1 MRVLLFEPNPYHYEV
16 IPGFAYYLIRL
27 GYEVDCLI
35 QEPGQDGD
43 VFYLCPSIKK
53 KIRLFYYHDGKHRQ
67 HIESL
72 QKENVYDLLFATSF
86 DKKKKDGWEDLF
98 RELLSYD
105 QSRLGVI
112 GCYHSLKTYLENRK
126 NGPLPTQRVVS
137 LSPVDSGEGFFRE
150 ANANYYS
157 DTILGRPKNRN
168 TRILSI
174 GHNSDRYALFRA
186 AESARKST
194 KQPIE
199 VVCVARSIPVTE
211 WLKRFIAQK
220 INLMRNNPADKNF
233 PPLYHKHIR
242 VMWSPSFKTLF
253 REIENSD
260 FLDASVLPETR
271 EMFSNNRTSGTKQLS
286 LGFLKPCI
294 IEKDVAEYYG
304 FSDRSAIIYEEGKM
318 EDALIRAVCMPEEEY
333 REMVTELEKLCNEI
347 RARSERNLKTLI
359 DELE

>member
-168 TRILSI
+168 TRI
-174 GHNSDRYALFRA
+174 
-186 AESARKST
+186 T
-194 KQPIE
+194 Q
-199 VVCVARSIPVTE
+199 VCVTGNEPVHLQHTQHVFHVTQKKPQSPLTLDWIKMWYIHTTE
-211 WLKRFIAQK
+211 YF
-220 INLMRNNPADKNF
+220 
-233 PPLYHKHIR
+233 
-242 VMWSPSFKTLF
+242 
-253 REIENSD
+253 
-260 FLDASVLPETR
+260 
-271 EMFSNNRTSGTKQLS
+271 
-286 LGFLKPCI
+286 
-294 IEKDVAEYYG
+294 
-304 FSDRSAIIYEEGKM
+304 SAIK
-318 EDALIRAVCMPEEEY
+318 
-333 REMVTELEKLCNEI
+333 KNEI
-347 RARSERNLKTLI
+347 MK
-359 DELE
+359 